1 MISEPALFTDG
12 EAYERRM
19 GRWSAVVGKSF
30 LEWLALPKGLAWLDA
45 GCGTGAFTEVIMA
58 NAAPSAVTGIDPSL
72 DQIAYAKTRPGTA
85 AASYHVGDAQALP
98 FDANAFNAAVMALVI
113 AFVPEPARAVSEMR
127 RVVRPGGTVAAYMWD
142 LPGGGLPFNPIYGAM
157 KSMNLAPPMPPSM
170 DASRR
175 EIMKQ
180 LWRDAGLEAVET
192 EVFRIPVTFTS
203 FDEFWTS
210 NTLPVGPLG
219 KYIETLDA
227 ETKQDLRLR
236 LEQRLTRGPSGS
248 ITYEAFAN
256 AVKGRV
262 NA

>member
-1 MISEPALFTDG
+1 MSSEPALFTDG

-19 GRWSAVVGKSF
+19 GRWSGMVGRDF
-30 LEWLALPKGLAWLDA
+30 LSWLALPKGLAWLDA

-58 NAAPSAVTGIDPSL
+58 GASPAAVTGIDPSP

-85 AASYHVGDAQALP
+85 SASYHVGDAQALP
-98 FDANAFNAAVMALVI
+98 FAAGVFDVAVMALAI
-113 AFVPEPARAVSEMR
+113 AFVPEPARAVAEMC
-127 RVVRPGGTVAAYMWD
+127 RVVRPNGTVAAYMWD
-142 LPGGGLPFNPIYGAM
+142 LPGGGLPYNPIYGAM
-157 KSMNLAPPMPPSM
+157 KSMTLSPPMPPSM

-175 EIMKQ
+175 ETMEQ
-180 LWRDAGLEAVET
+180 LWHDAGLEAVET
-192 EVFRIPVTFTS
+192 EVFRIPVTFAS

-227 ETKQDLRLR
+227 ATKQDLRSR

-248 ITYEAFAN
+248 IAYEAFAN

-262 NA
+262 SA